1 MSSLDYVYLQT
12 KPAHGTKLKTELQ
25 NAFDH
30 IRTLNGPNL
39 FGIFDI
45 SRGFIKLLRL
55 MFVYKQSNETSTL
68 KNIGK
73 GHTLTFSLPKR
84 PFAEQPLIDNRAENP
99 SK

>member
-1 MSSLDYVYLQT
+1 
-12 KPAHGTKLKTELQ
+12 
-25 NAFDH
+25 
-30 IRTLNGPNL
+30 
-39 FGIFDI
+39 
-45 SRGFIKLLRL
+45 

-99 SK
+99 SKWGGDAMSQKFITLEKSEQMCVHKKTSEGVRAWEL